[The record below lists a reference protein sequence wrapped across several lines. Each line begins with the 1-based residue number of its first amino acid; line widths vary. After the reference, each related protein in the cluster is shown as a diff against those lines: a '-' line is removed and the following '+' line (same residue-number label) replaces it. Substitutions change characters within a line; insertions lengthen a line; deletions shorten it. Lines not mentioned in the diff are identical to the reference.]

1 MESEK
6 FVTSIKEHVRDASIT
21 DTLEFIKKPPGRKP
35 RKRHV
40 EMSNWFNSLSDDD
53 RHMVSKMMEEAVDSA
68 IFGFF
73 GVIDGVRAIEDT
85 EEKTKFELYGV
96 RNGCRTK
103 INEDNS
109 EFLHDIYNALTNPT
123 D

>member
-6 FVTSIKEHVRDASIT
+6 FVTSIKEYVRDASIS
-21 DTLEFIKKPPGRKP
+21 DTIEFIKKPPGRKP

-40 EMSNWFNSLSDDD
+40 ELSNWFNSLSDED
-53 RHMVSKMMEEAVDSA
+53 RHMIRKMMEEAVDSA

-73 GVIDGVRAIEDT
+73 GVIDGVRTIE
-85 EEKTKFELYGV
+85 ESQEKTKFELYGV
-96 RNGCRTK
+96 REGISTK
-103 INEDNS
+103 INEDGN